1 MTDTPAQLPATA
13 PDAKAQPAAARK
25 PWHAPTLTQVALIM
39 TGFASGQFL
48 DGDGSTAQSPG

>member
-1 MTDTPAQLPATA
+1 MPESSALPTPASLP
-13 PDAKAQPAAARK
+13 QPADRK